1 MTDIVPART
10 WRSATSRTVAVTLGA
25 YAASVLVTAALPLV
39 LVRLGIPRVEAV
51 VAASLASVLFFIIL
65 AIYAAL
71 ARTATRAWLHLGAVC
86 VLALAPLWMLR

>member
-10 WRSATSRTVAVTLGA
+10 WRSATSRTGAVTLGA
-25 YAASVLVTAALPLV
+25 YAASALVTAALPLV